1 MPGEKF
7 MRLCEPCMVPPPD
20 GKQIAVLL
28 RENYRRSQSMFSTT
42 DDKGKNWK
50 PVQELN
56 GVLTGD
62 RHCAKYLKDG
72 RLFISFRDM
81 NRRSPYYGSWV
92 AWIGIKWVKCY
103 HKEIHV
109 SWDESRITVT
119 VPREATLILDE
130 KEIRLKPG
138 TTVTER

>member
-1 MPGEKF
+1 
-7 MRLCEPCMVPPPD
+7 MVPPPD

-42 DDKGKNWK
+42 DDNGKSWT
-50 PVQELN
+50 PVRELN

-92 AWIGIKWVKCY
+92 AWIGTYEDLASGREGDCKLLLKKSYAEDCAYPGVEVLKDGT
-103 HKEIHV
+103 V
-109 SWDESRITVT
+109 VTVT
-119 VPREATLILDE
+119 HG
-130 KEIRLKPG
+130 KW
-138 TTVTER
+138 